1 MTKLKNTLTTAV
13 AVCTASLLLFF
24 AGCSDLSGPSSD
36 VDSSKTAQVTLS
48 LGTAARTVLPDIDL
62 ESGYTFT
69 VTTTP
74 QGSSTATTQ
83 LENKTY
89 AELTTANAISLEAGT
104 YTFTVTATN
113 STKNVTLQGSTTV
126 AITSGSNA
134 VSVKLSDATTN
145 GTGSVEVTLNYT
157 KNAGVKAVYAYW
169 DESMPE
175 SAVTT
180 GTNLFESD
188 GTVTFSKEDVTA
200 GKTYYIAFYLYND
213 SSELLATYFDTVYV
227 VAGYNS
233 TATKSVKISK
243 TVGVYPEIGST
254 EAYADT
260 QLILTF
266 TSTPTLVADKEV
278 KIYTSAGIL
287 VDTITI
293 NSTTADES
301 QTAQSGY
308 TINVGNKQ
316 LVRVDGNSVY
326 IQPHYGKLAW
336 DTAYYV
342 EIEADAITGAGTLYG
357 GNAWSGFSG
366 NGGWTF
372 KTKAAPTVNTTVS
385 VSNNISSSADFFS
398 VYGAMA
404 AVAAKTSG
412 TYEIQIEP
420 GTYYELISIQSKGA
434 NIILKGTG
442 TAQYGSDVVIE
453 YVNNV
458 YLASLMGTGY
468 TGMAQRASF
477 SFSGSDLTLENV
489 TLKNLT
495 ARKTSY
501 SYTGKYYDTSLTKSV
516 SDGDVQ
522 AETLLFTGSHFL
534 NAYNSSFVSKQDTL
548 YTEGKVWF
556 YGCHIEGDV
565 DFIWGKSDVA
575 LFENCDIKC
584 VYDSQSNGTAYI
596 LETRVGSQNTSS
608 IGKGYVLFNSSVTVD
623 SGATVYY
630 ARRASA
636 ADTSNNYYDQSA
648 LVNVTFTATPH
659 AAHYNSSKEPYA
671 LTGTLY
677 GDYADVG
684 WKEYNVTVNGTAV
697 DTTNRYTKSA
707 VITASEYTA
716 EYSGRRAI
724 LNRYYD
730 ITNTA
735 YARDTTSNFAVD
747 KLISERGYT
756 VAADLSAETAAGS
769 STETTIVYD
778 FTKATGLTA
787 QESYISSMPT
797 TTGTAEAL
805 TLSSNNWKWHGTTY
819 GICNSGSGSWTITIP
834 VTGACTIK
842 ITNSWSGGGAI
853 AVTLPASVTG
863 DATIAAGGTGTYI
876 YTGTSSASLAFTFG
890 YPSGST
896 TFYINPITVTYVN
909 TSGISVDISGDTSVA
924 VGESITLTANA
935 SAATSGAWSWLFDT
949 GSSSDY
955 ATLEVTAQ
963 STTSSTATVKGLSA
977 GSVKVYAVVDGVVSN
992 AYSVKINA
1000 AGIVYDIDVVPG
1012 AKVTTYGWADMANS
1026 GEGMSYPDTTNI
1038 IVIDDSTYPTA
1049 KAKLT
1054 AFTNAIA
1061 SGSATSSSVNSTAAI
1076 IVVNG
1081 EVDLS
1086 VNTITSGYTVKT
1098 WFAEFD
1104 STTHKR
1110 KHEDIVYDIGSNK
1123 AIIGVNGAKLSH
1135 GGLRIY
1141 AKNGQPGENIIIQN
1155 IEFSDAHGSTEYDT
1169 SVSDY
1174 SSKKASADALVIEAS
1189 GDSSGVYSYV
1199 PQNIWIDHCKFSD
1212 GDCRDMIRNY
1222 NHDGAF
1228 DMKAGKNVTVSYC
1241 EFTNHDK
1248 VTLLAPSDDFTDQ
1261 EQRQITF
1268 HHIYYHDTVQ
1278 RTPRSRGCQLH
1289 MYNCYWDGIG
1299 FNGTD
1304 DNGSGSNGGFMFGPG
1319 INSQYIVENC
1329 YLGSMVNSSAKK
1341 MKYFDTSSDG
1351 ENASTFSKFYQSGN
1365 NYTFT
1370 GSGDIATD
1378 GDKASSVANHLTT
1391 TKPWTPAYS
1400 YENTMSTYAQV
1411 QTLVPSA
1418 AGVDKEGYSKN
1429 VRVNGV
1435 GY

>member
-1 MTKLKNTLTTAV
+1 MTKLKNIFGTAV
-13 AVCTASLLLFF
+13 VALSALVLFVFTA
-24 AGCSDLSGPSSD
+24 CSDISSPSSD
-36 VDSSKTAQVTLS
+36 ESISTKTAQVTLS

-169 DESMPE
+169 GESMPE

-188 GTVTFSKEDVTA
+188 GTVTFSKEDVTS
-200 GKTYYIAFYLYND
+200 GKTYYIAFYLYD
-213 SSELLATYFDTVYV
+213 ASSELLATYFDTVYV

-266 TSTPTLVADKEV
+266 TNTPTLVANKEV
-278 KIYTSAGIL
+278 KIYTSAGNL

-336 DTAYYV
+336 NTAYYV
-342 EIEADAITGAGTLYG
+342 EIDASAITGASTLYG
-357 GNAWSGFSG
+357 GNTWSGF
-366 NGGWTF
+366 NGSDGWNFT
-372 KTKAAPTVNTTVS
+372 TKAEPTLSTTVT
-385 VSNNISSSADFFS
+385 VSNNASDSADFFS

-420 GTYYELISIQSKGA
+420 GTYYELISVQSKGA

-516 SDGDVQ
+516 SDGNVQ

-548 YTEGKVWF
+548 YTEGKLWF
-556 YGCHIEGDV
+556 YGCHVEGDV

-596 LETRVGSQNTSS
+596 FETRVGSQNAST

-636 ADTSNNYYDQSA
+636 SGASDNYYDQSA
-648 LVNVTFTATPH
+648 LVNVTFTAAPH
-659 AAHYNSSKEPYA
+659 AAHYNSSKEPFA

-697 DTTNRYTKSA
+697 DMTSRYTKSA
-707 VITASEYTA
+707 DITASEYTA

-730 ITNTA
+730 ITNKA
-735 YARDTTSNFAVD
+735 YAQVATTDRFDVDALIATRDYNVT
-747 KLISERGYT
+747 
-756 VAADLSAETAAGS
+756 ADLSSEVAAAETTYSYVTWDWQNNTVKMYNSSGTEVTTLQGTGATGTLVGDDSSVVATVDATSGKLANRNTSNTDAQFNANTVIGIPVAAGDVVTVTARS
-769 STETTIVYD
+769 NGDYIQMKDSADSATYSTE
-778 FTKATGLTA
+778 LT
-787 QESYISSMPT
+787 
-797 TTGTAEAL
+797 
-805 TLSSNNWKWHGTTY
+805 
-819 GICNSGSGSWTITIP
+819 
-834 VTGACTIK
+834 CT
-842 ITNSWSGGGAI
+842 
-853 AVTLPASVTG
+853 ASVAGYVYIT
-863 DATIAAGGTGTYI
+863 AT
-876 YTGTSSASLAFTFG
+876 TSSAYLYSIQRK
-890 YPSGST
+890 SE
-896 TFYINPITVTYVN
+896 N
-909 TSGISVDISGDTSVA
+909 TSGTTVSISGDTSVA
-924 VGESITLTANA
+924 VGESVSLTASA
-935 SAATSGAWSWLFDT
+935 SAATSGVWSWLFDT

-963 STTSSTATVKGLSA
+963 SSTSSTATVKGLSA

-1012 AKVTTYGWADMANS
+1012 AKVTTYGWADRANS

-1061 SGSATSSSVNSTAAI
+1061 SGSTTSSSVNSTAAI

-1098 WFAEFD
+1098 WFAEFNSD
-1104 STTHKR
+1104 GTRTHD
-1110 KHEDIVYDIGSNK
+1110 DIVYDIGSNK
-1123 AIIGVNGAKLSH
+1123 AIIGVNGAKLSY

-1141 AKNGQPGENIIIQN
+1141 AKSGQPGENIIIQN
-1155 IEFSDAHGSTEYDT
+1155 IEFSDAHGSTEKSTTTD
-1169 SVSDY
+1169 
-1174 SSKKASADALVIEAS
+1174 SSSKASADNLVIEAS
-1189 GDSSGVYSYV
+1189 GASSGVYTYV

-1248 VTLLAPSDDFTDQ
+1248 VTLLAPSDAYTST

-1289 MYNCYWDGIG
+1289 MYNCYWDSIG
-1299 FNGTD
+1299 FKGTD

-1329 YLGSMVNSSAKK
+1329 YLGSMVNSSSKK
-1341 MKYFDTSSDG
+1341 LKYFDTSSG
-1351 ENASTFSKFYQSGN
+1351 GSSASTFSKFYQSGN
-1365 NYTFT
+1365 SYTFT
-1370 GSGDIATD
+1370 GSSDMATD
-1378 GDKASSVANHLTT
+1378 GDTAASVADHLTT

-1400 YENTMSTYAQV
+1400 YENTMSTYTQV